1 MSPSDFNL
9 RCENKNIMINS
20 ERSELL
26 DVVVCCLSVAASS
39 LSTLAMRAPVSIQY
53 RGREA
58 RSQISVP
65 RHSSIVPVLPVEY
78 GRFPQQ
84 DLRFRKQ
91 KD

>member
-26 DVVVCCLSVAASS
+26 DVVVCCLSVAASP
-39 LSTLAMRAPVSIQY
+39 LPTLAMRAPVSIQY
-53 RGREA
+53 REREA

-65 RHSSIVPVLPVEY
+65 RHSNIVPVLPVEY
-78 GRFPQQ
+78 GTFPQQ

-91 KD
+91 KA